1 MYKICQLSSFE
12 TFLEQLPE
20 QIWNKHRKLIRKMKD
35 YLGLTVLYRIV
46 RMTQAA
52 LRTVAQPN
60 KHVRQ
65 KKNQM
70 VIWEWPLS
78 NYHPLDPL
86 NQ

>member
-1 MYKICQLSSFE
+1 
-12 TFLEQLPE
+12 
-20 QIWNKHRKLIRKMKD
+20 MKD

-65 KKNQM
+65 KKSDGDLGM
-70 VIWEWPLS
+70 AFLKLPSIGSFKSVREE
-78 NYHPLDPL
+78 YD
-86 NQ
+86 